1 MAQNVLA
8 VVAGHQITEEE
19 LQAFIGHLPK
29 EQQAYA
35 SNPQFKE
42 HCKEQLITF
51 HALAKCGE
59 DEKLDETEEYRKGME
74 NARQD
79 ILVQMV
85 LKETIESVSV
95 SDEEVK
101 DYYEQNKA
109 QFVKGATVNAK
120 HILTDSE
127 EKCAAI
133 LESIVNGEKTFEEAA
148 KESSTCPSGA
158 QGGDLGEFGKGQ
170 MVKEFEDAAFQAEP
184 GHVVGPVKTQFG
196 YHLIK
201 VEKKNEAKEAG
212 FADKFMG
219 TGQQA
224 KFIGHGIGLEINEAP
239 VLAPRMKQQLE
250 PGMVF
255 ALEPKIVI
263 PSVGPVGIENSWVVT
278 NEGIEKLTNC
288 NEEIIELS

>member
-59 DEKLDETEEYRKGME
+59 DEKLDETEEYKKGME

-148 KESSTCPSGA
+148 KESSTCPSGT

-212 FADKFMG
+212 FAEVKDPIRAELLKRK
-219 TGQQA
+219 QDQA
-224 KFIGHGIGLEINEAP
+224 Y
-239 VLAPRMKQQLE
+239 LAKVKEL
-250 PGMVF
+250 
-255 ALEPKIVI
+255 K
-263 PSVGPVGIENSWVVT
+263 
-278 NEGIEKLTNC
+278 EKYVQK
-288 NEEIIELS
+288 

>member
-59 DEKLDETEEYRKGME
+59 DEKFDETEEYRKGME

-127 EKCAAI
+127 EK
-133 LESIVNGEKTFEEAA
+133 
-148 KESSTCPSGA
+148 
-158 QGGDLGEFGKGQ
+158 
-170 MVKEFEDAAFQAEP
+170 
-184 GHVVGPVKTQFG
+184 
-196 YHLIK
+196 
-201 VEKKNEAKEAG
+201 
-212 FADKFMG
+212 
-219 TGQQA
+219 
-224 KFIGHGIGLEINEAP
+224 
-239 VLAPRMKQQLE
+239 
-250 PGMVF
+250 
-255 ALEPKIVI
+255 
-263 PSVGPVGIENSWVVT
+263 
-278 NEGIEKLTNC
+278 
-288 NEEIIELS
+288 

>member
-59 DEKLDETEEYRKGME
+59 DEKLDETEEYKKGME

-95 SDEEVK
+95 SD
-101 DYYEQNKA
+101 
-109 QFVKGATVNAK
+109 
-120 HILTDSE
+120 
-127 EKCAAI
+127 
-133 LESIVNGEKTFEEAA
+133 
-148 KESSTCPSGA
+148 
-158 QGGDLGEFGKGQ
+158 
-170 MVKEFEDAAFQAEP
+170 
-184 GHVVGPVKTQFG
+184 
-196 YHLIK
+196 
-201 VEKKNEAKEAG
+201 
-212 FADKFMG
+212 
-219 TGQQA
+219 
-224 KFIGHGIGLEINEAP
+224 
-239 VLAPRMKQQLE
+239 
-250 PGMVF
+250 
-255 ALEPKIVI
+255 
-263 PSVGPVGIENSWVVT
+263 
-278 NEGIEKLTNC
+278 
-288 NEEIIELS
+288 

>member
-1 MAQNVLA
+1 ML
-8 VVAGHQITEEE
+8 
-19 LQAFIGHLPK
+19 FRS
-29 EQQAYA
+29 QQAYA

-201 VEKKNEAKEAG
+201 VESRTEESIASFDEAKESIRRNLLNR
-212 FADKFMG
+212 KQN
-219 TGQQA
+219 TVY
-224 KFIGHGIGLEINEAP
+224 NEK
-239 VLAPRMKQQLE
+239 VK
-250 PGMVF
+250 
-255 ALEPKIVI
+255 ALR
-263 PSVGPVGIENSWVVT
+263 
-278 NEGIEKLTNC
+278 EKYNVK
-288 NEEIIELS
+288 

>member
-59 DEKLDETEEYRKGME
+59 DEKLEETEEFKKGME
-74 NARQD
+74 SARQD

-95 SDEEVK
+95 SDDEVK
-101 DYYEQNKA
+101 DYFEQNKA
-109 QFVKGATVNAK
+109 QFVKGATVSAK

-133 LESIVNGEKTFEEAA
+133 LETIVNGEKTFEEAA
-148 KESSTCPSGA
+148 RESSTCPSGA

-170 MVKEFEDAAFQAEP
+170 MVKEFEDAAFNAEP

-212 FADKFMG
+212 FDEVKDPIRAELLKRKQD
-219 TGQQA
+219 QA
-224 KFIGHGIGLEINEAP
+224 Y
-239 VLAPRMKQQLE
+239 LAKVKEL
-250 PGMVF
+250 
-255 ALEPKIVI
+255 K
-263 PSVGPVGIENSWVVT
+263 
-278 NEGIEKLTNC
+278 EKYMQK
-288 NEEIIELS
+288 

>member
-59 DEKLDETEEYRKGME
+59 DEKLDETEEYKKGME

-170 MVKEFEDAAFQAEP
+170 MVKEFEDAAFSAEI
-184 GHVVGPVKTQFG
+184 GKVTKPVKSQFG

-201 VEKKNEAKEAG
+201 VEKHNEAETKTFEEVKDQVANQLL
-212 FADKFMG
+212 
-219 TGQQA
+219 QQKNASAFNA
-224 KFIGHGIGLEINEAP
+224 KLEELKAKY
-239 VLAPRMKQQLE
+239 MK
-250 PGMVF
+250 
-255 ALEPKIVI
+255 
-263 PSVGPVGIENSWVVT
+263 
-278 NEGIEKLTNC
+278 
-288 NEEIIELS
+288 